1 MACKSGLIAVAIGWI
16 IGFGM
21 LVSCGEHS
29 DKQDVVH
36 LERVKNI
43 DSLVRAQ
50 MNTNLNDALAY
61 IDSLETSGSASKPVL
76 YYSRGV
82 VYNAMMQKTTA
93 MLFFQ
98 KALDGDGL
106 LQECP
111 ELFYKACDNL
121 SIILSNR
128 GNNAEAL
135 EVANRCYE
143 VARQDNTPLGRQW
156 TSVILHAIGYFDMQL
171 GMKEEAERNFSMS
184 YMGLSQIVNADS
196 SYPNLQTY
204 ARVSL
209 NILDAYTTTG
219 QYEVAVEWLQSAE
232 IAADKLSESP
242 QCTDADR
249 AKYVGGIAL
258 QKALVMTKLGKKAE
272 ADEAYQEAQEVGYFN
287 TTYGIL
293 EQTAFLKASERWD
306 EIVELMPKVDSV
318 ATVWNV
324 PYSLFYMKEYMAPRF
339 TAFIKSGR
347 KEQALALAEQLMDNI
362 DSIAA
367 NEQHHEMQ
375 EISVIAKQKDKNT
388 EAARQEAAEAYRW
401 VKILSITLS
410 VLVVAILAYIVVLYI
425 KRKK

>member
-29 DKQDVVH
+29 DKQDVEH

-324 PYSLFYMKEYMAPRF
+324 PYSLFYIKEYMAPRF

-375 EISVIAKQKDKNT
+375 EICHCQ
-388 EAARQEAAEAYRW
+388 AER
-401 VKILSITLS
+401 
-410 VLVVAILAYIVVLYI
+410 
-425 KRKK
+425 

>member
-29 DKQDVVH
+29 DKQDVEH

>member
-29 DKQDVVH
+29 DKQDVEH

-287 TTYGIL
+287 TTNGI
-293 EQTAFLKASERWD
+293 
-306 EIVELMPKVDSV
+306 
-318 ATVWNV
+318 
-324 PYSLFYMKEYMAPRF
+324 
-339 TAFIKSGR
+339 
-347 KEQALALAEQLMDNI
+347 
-362 DSIAA
+362 
-367 NEQHHEMQ
+367 
-375 EISVIAKQKDKNT
+375 
-388 EAARQEAAEAYRW
+388 
-401 VKILSITLS
+401 
-410 VLVVAILAYIVVLYI
+410 
-425 KRKK
+425 

>member
-29 DKQDVVH
+29 DKQDVEH

-324 PYSLFYMKEYMAPRF
+324 PYSLFYIKEYMAPRF